1 MKNRSSSTRRKL
13 LLAAPLAA
21 AGAALPAAKG
31 DIIYAPFNG
40 GANITINTSQVVFF
54 DVGNGVANAT
64 SSSGANYD
72 FGLYFSSANAAQP
85 RIVKSSGDGLAYTGT
100 LFAYAQKFSSGS
112 PIDGSSFTVGPSL
125 YLSKNG
131 HGPWAADGTVG
142 YLGVQVQG
150 SDFGWIE
157 VSYNTDSTLTLI
169 SAAYDNTGAPI
180 AAGATSVPEPAESA
194 ALAALLAGSLL
205 AFKARQRRK
214 AQKAA

>member
-72 FGLYFSSANAAQP
+72 FGLYFASGNAAQP
-85 RIVKSSGDGLAYTGT
+85 RIVKSSGDGIAYTGT
-100 LFAYAQKFSSGS
+100 FFAYAQKFSSGS
-112 PIDGSSFTVGPSL
+112 PIDGSSFTTAA

-131 HGPWAADGTVG
+131 GGPWAADGTVG

-194 ALAALLAGSLL
+194 ALAAVLAGSLA
-205 AFKARQRRK
+205 AFRARQRRK